1 MMRTS
6 SNQSQRFKKL
16 LDELK
21 SNDPVRIMQGV
32 IELSQELS
40 MAQEN
45 TLHHFQADAFI
56 PQLVECLKQD
66 AMPDTI
72 CKRF

>member
-1 MMRTS
+1 MMRS
-6 SNQSQRFKKL
+6 NSNQSARFKKL

-21 SNDPVRIMQGV
+21 SGDPVRIMQGV

-56 PQLVECLKQD
+56 P
-66 AMPDTI
+66 
-72 CKRF
+72 